1 MKCKFCGS
9 EIAFGAK
16 FCEECGTS
24 LENVVDDTANAM
36 MDIPSVSSQPQTNDY
51 GMMDISSPNAAY
63 SNNISLEKKQPS
75 QPVQQNPYGQSQY
88 NQQNAYGQNQY
99 GQQNAYGQN
108 QYGQQNAYGQSQYGQ
123 QNAYG
128 QNQYGQ
134 QNAYGQSQ
142 YGQQNAYGQNQY
154 GQQNAYGQNQY
165 NQQNA
170 YGQSQYG
177 QQNAYGQSQYNQQ
190 NAYGQNQYGQQN
202 AYGQNQYGQQN
213 AYNQNQYNNNNN
225 YGGRVSPRDI
235 DPYRSSSIGYYASEG
250 FNQTEASPR
259 YVGMKNAVKLF
270 FKNYVNFSGRS
281 TRSEYWYVILAWI
294 LFAFI
299 GPFTVGFLTK
309 ATESIFLAG
318 LFSIV
323 FIIICFGCIIP
334 MWSLTVRR
342 LHDIG
347 KSGHWLWISIITGVI
362 SSSAYSALQYE
373 IITHPEDA
381 SSTSVLAGLFSL
393 LSILV
398 SIYFIVLFCRRSD
411 GPNKWGPAPNPAY
424 KS

>member
-9 EIAFGAK
+9 EVAFGAK

-88 NQQNAYGQNQY
+88 NQQNAYGQ
-99 GQQNAYGQN
+99 
-108 QYGQQNAYGQSQYGQ
+108 
-123 QNAYG
+123 
-128 QNQYGQ
+128 
-134 QNAYGQSQ
+134 SQ

-165 NQQNA
+165 
-170 YGQSQYG
+170 G
-177 QQNAYGQSQYNQQ
+177 QQNAYGQS
-190 NAYGQNQYGQQN
+190 
-202 AYGQNQYGQQN
+202 QYGQQN

-270 FKNYVNFSGRS
+270 FKNYVNFNGRS

-309 ATESIFLAG
+309 STESIFLVG

-347 KSGHWLWISIITGVI
+347 KSGHWLWISVITSAVASGATSYAQRAKLLNPYN
-362 SSSAYSALQYE
+362 SSGATGMAM
-373 IITHPEDA
+373 
-381 SSTSVLAGLFSL
+381 
-393 LSILV
+393 ILNLILIGV
-398 SIYFIVLFCRRSD
+398 SIYFIVLFGKRSD

>member
-9 EIAFGAK
+9 EVAFGAK

-24 LENVVDDTANAM
+24 LENVVDDTANAI

-128 QNQYGQ
+128 QSQYGQ
-134 QNAYGQSQ
+134 QNAYNQNQ

-154 GQQNAYGQNQY
+154 GQQNAYGQ
-165 NQQNA
+165 
-170 YGQSQYG
+170 S
-177 QQNAYGQSQYNQQ
+177 
-190 NAYGQNQYGQQN
+190 QYGQQN

-309 ATESIFLAG
+309 STESIFLAG

-347 KSGHWLWISIITGVI
+347 KSGHWLWISVIT
-362 SSSAYSALQYE
+362 SAV
-373 IITHPEDA
+373 A
-381 SSTSVLAGLFSL
+381 SGATSYAQRA
-393 LSILV
+393 SILNPYNSSGATGMAMILNLILIGV
-398 SIYFIVLFCRRSD
+398 SIYFIVLFGKRSD